1 MNVYPCSS
9 CGWSFDHEIHTAS
22 GVQACPHCGWKDE
35 LTVATN
41 TALPTPQSET
51 PETDELAHKQWGTW
65 PKPGEIEAFDLAH
78 SLERRLLEALAKQ
91 DAMQRRAE
99 SAEADW
105 QAAEHRLAERG
116 REEK

>member
-1 MNVYPCSS
+1 MTP
-9 CGWSFDHEIHTAS
+9 
-22 GVQACPHCGWKDE
+22 
-35 LTVATN
+35 
-41 TALPTPQSET
+41 PTPQNKNTSLESST

-65 PKPGEIEAFDLAH
+65 PKPGEIEAFDLAR

-116 REEK
+116 REGKP